1 MAYCV
6 IRTDNLSGTHQC
18 ADLVSVRF
26 CTASTAEGVTTYT
39 PADVENGVIVELKG
53 YEAGEREVQRAV
65 AATSSSDLTA
75 CAIVAGV
82 ELMYDERLRALDQFV
97 NKAGRAARGYL
108 LRRGNTFSVTK
119 EGFVGG
125 TVPAV
130 GDTVG
135 VGTGGKLDKSGSDLG
150 KCIAIETAGKYTFYV
165 IQIGNIDI
173 NGVE

>member
-26 CTASTAEGVTTYT
+26 YDGNGDM
-39 PADVENGVIVELKG
+39 ADIENGVIVELKG
-53 YEAGEREVQRAV
+53 YETGEREVQKAI
-65 AATSSSDLTA
+65 AATSSSDLTG

-82 ELMYDERLRALDQFV
+82 ELMYDERLRDLNQFV

-119 EGFVGG
+119 EGFVGQ

-173 NGVE
+173 ASL